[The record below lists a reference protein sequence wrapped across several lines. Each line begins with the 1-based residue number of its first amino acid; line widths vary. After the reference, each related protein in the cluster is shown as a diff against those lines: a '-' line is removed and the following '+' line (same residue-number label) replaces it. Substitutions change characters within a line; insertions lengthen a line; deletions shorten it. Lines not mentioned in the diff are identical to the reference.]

1 MFTLKRISLPILP
14 RSLKYAG
21 SVKSLEDKKRLE
33 DKKNFFLEFLKKIQE
48 IEQVNL
54 KRKNTIIF
62 WTKILGYL
70 ILVPIILLIL
80 YCALYLWWNTYLVF
94 MVFLELCY
102 FTLLGESMTFESLM
116 QQKFVLMAERLPT
129 CMFEI
134 IYKWTYM
141 R

>member
-21 SVKSLEDKKRLE
+21 SVKSLE